1 MNSASPRPTIKFWL
15 DCATN
20 RLKKATIGTP
30 RLDTEVILAHILK
43 RPRIYLHAHPEKTL
57 SIFQVKKANLL
68 LEKRLSHQPIAY
80 LTRQKEF
87 YRRNFIVTPS
97 VLIPRPTSE
106 TIIEELKKIVKLN
119 KHEVLYDIGTGSGI
133 LGITAK
139 LELPNLNV
147 TLSDISH
154 SALLVARR
162 NAKLLKSDVKITSSN
177 LLTNLPPNPDLIIA
191 NLPYVDSSWMRS
203 PETNFEPKIALFA
216 DEGGLEIIQKLI
228 DQASTKIAPSGYLLL
243 EADPAQHE
251 QIHQYSLKKQFVL
264 IKTIDYVVILQKA

>member
-1 MNSASPRPTIKFWL
+1 
-15 DCATN
+15 
-20 RLKKATIGTP
+20 
-30 RLDTEVILAHILK
+30 
-43 RPRIYLHAHPEKTL
+43 
-57 SIFQVKKANLL
+57 
-68 LEKRLSHQPIAY
+68 
-80 LTRQKEF
+80 
-87 YRRNFIVTPS
+87 
-97 VLIPRPTSE
+97 
-106 TIIEELKKIVKLN
+106 
-119 KHEVLYDIGTGSGI
+119 